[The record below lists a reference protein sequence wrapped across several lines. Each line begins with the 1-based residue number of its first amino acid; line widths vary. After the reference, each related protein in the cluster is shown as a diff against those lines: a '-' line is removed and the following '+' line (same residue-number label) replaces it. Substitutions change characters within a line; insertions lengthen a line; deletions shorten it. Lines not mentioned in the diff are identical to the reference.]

1 MPVSKQNVVDIIQWV
16 LIIGLSAMLLYSYL
30 HTNSS
35 LVNNEEYSRDNTY
48 VRIYESQKIEKLRN
62 ENKQLY
68 DSIRKLSNVESAI
81 EIRYKYVYK
90 VDTVFVEKLYT
101 NMQKKDSIYDFRS
114 DNDTVNYNLK
124 VKAADLQWYTMD
136 FSINDKFTVVNQNE
150 DALNKTTISHSDNV
164 SIEKTTVYHSRDNTN
179 KLYNRFAVGPTIG
192 VGVSQ
197 NGQFCTYIG
206 VGVTFSLFSK

>member
-1 MPVSKQNVVDIIQWV
+1 MTVSKQNVVDIIQWV

-48 VRIYESQKIEKLRN
+48 VRIYESQKI
-62 ENKQLY
+62 
-68 DSIRKLSNVESAI
+68 
-81 EIRYKYVYK
+81 
-90 VDTVFVEKLYT
+90 EKLYT